1 MSAAQPA
8 GMTWV
13 PGGSSALAR
22 NSDAVW
28 PNAIRGRNISP
39 YCVLDSLAPT
49 PPVTSTPGS
58 SPAGS
63 TAQLW
68 LASVTQVVRLRP
80 IWPNRQS
87 AGQRHSYAVEVI
99 NSLCDCEVVVGL
111 MRALRGY
118 ASLGCAESSV

>member
-22 NSDAVW
+22 KSDAVW

-87 AGQRHSYAVEVI
+87 WRDNGIA
-99 NSLCDCEVVVGL
+99 
-111 MRALRGY
+111 MPWK
-118 ASLGCAESSV
+118 